1 MATKKSDKADETET
15 GTRNPNQGTDDAVDK
30 TRYETVETNAGPD
43 AVSGGVADQEE

>member
-1 MATKKSDKADETET
+1 MAAKKPEPESTET